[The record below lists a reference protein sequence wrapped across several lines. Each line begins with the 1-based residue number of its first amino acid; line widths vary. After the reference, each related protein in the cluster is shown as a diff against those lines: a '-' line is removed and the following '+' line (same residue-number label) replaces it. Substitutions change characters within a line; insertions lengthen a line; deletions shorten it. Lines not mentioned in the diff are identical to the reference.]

1 MPSQPT
7 VMKAKVSEADEPLK
21 TSGKV
26 AAMSGMSQTKPESI
40 DPGAKA
46 VAPPTD
52 QTKPFSAE
60 QPKSKPAGP
69 PASSAAISDSAP
81 KPSTAAD
88 RLGAIGSVLA
98 RGMGVAAEQPKAKA
112 PVPVPTSTKYAGA
125 PRAPASSA

>member
-81 KPSTAAD
+81 KPSTAIE
-88 RLGAIGSVLA
+88 RMGAPTVP
-98 RGMGVAAEQPKAKA
+98 QAKA
-112 PVPVPTSTKYAGA
+112 SVPVNTKATTSPYGTGA
-125 PRAPASSA
+125 HASLP